1 MLRSPKKAHRPRP
14 DFCSKLALNQL
25 VISGEL
31 IALEGLRYTPAGVA
45 RVALTLSHVS
55 QQPEANGM
63 RQVQCEVNALAF
75 AGVAEKVAGFAPGQH
90 VKVRGFLAS
99 RSLRSRQL
107 VLHINDIILE

>member
-1 MLRSPKKAHRPRP
+1 MAR
-14 DFCSKLALNQL
+14 NQV

-31 IALEGLRYTPAGVA
+31 IALEGLRYTPGGVA
-45 RVALTLSHVS
+45 RVALTLAHTS

-75 AGVAEKVAGFAPGQH
+75 AGVAEKAARFAVGQP
-90 VKVRGFLAS
+90 VKVRGFLAQQS
-99 RSLRSRQL
+99 MRSRQL

>member
-1 MLRSPKKAHRPRP
+1 
-14 DFCSKLALNQL
+14 LALNQV

-45 RVALTLSHVS
+45 RAALTLSHTS
-55 QQPEANGM
+55 QQSEANVL

-75 AGVAEKVAGFAPGQH
+75 DEVAEKAARFTVGQS
-90 VKVRGFLAS
+90 VKVRGFLARQS
-99 RSLRSRQL
+99 VRSRQL

>member
-1 MLRSPKKAHRPRP
+1 
-14 DFCSKLALNQL
+14 LARNQV

-45 RVALTLSHVS
+45 RVALTLSHTS
-55 QQPEANGM
+55 QQPEANGL

-75 AGVAEKVAGFAPGQH
+75 AEVAEKAARFAIGQN
-90 VKVRGFLAS
+90 VKVRGFLARQS
-99 RSLRSRQL
+99 IRSRQL